1 LMGTTTALVCAYVIR
16 FLAIS
21 IGGIEAG
28 LARIPPSIEQASRL
42 LGETHSGTLR
52 RIHLPLLRPALG
64 AAALLVFV
72 DTMKEL
78 PATLMLRPVNFD
90 TLATWLYAEAAR
102 GTYEEGA
109 VAALAIVLASLLPVI
124 LLARTQFKTNY

>member
-1 LMGTTTALVCAYVIR
+1 MGTSTALVCAYVIR

-28 LARIPPSIEQASRL
+28 LARIPPSMEQASRL
-42 LGETHSGTLR
+42 LGETSTGTLR

-72 DTMKEL
+72 DTMQEL
-78 PATLMLRPVNFD
+78 PATPFLAPVHSAP
-90 TLATWLYAEAAR
+90 LATWLYADAAR
-102 GTYEEGA
+102 GTYN
-109 VAALAIVLASLLPVI
+109 AAPAPPLTIRSNEH
-124 LLARTQFKTNY
+124 R

>member
-1 LMGTTTALVCAYVIR
+1 MPIVLIDGLASWLWQALGNADPGLLLMGTSTALVCAYVIR

-28 LARIPPSIEQASRL
+28 LARIPPSMEQASRL
-42 LGETHSGTLR
+42 LGETSTGTLR

-72 DTMKEL
+72 DTMRSEEHTSEL
-78 PATLMLRPVNFD
+78 QSLMRISYAVFGLKNKKTKTHRP
-90 TLATWLYAEAAR
+90 
-102 GTYEEGA
+102 
-109 VAALAIVLASLLPVI
+109 
-124 LLARTQFKTNY
+124 